1 MVDRETLTLAKANP
15 HENLGNHKK
24 INKF

>member
-1 MVDRETLTLAKANP
+1 DRETLTLAKANP

-24 INKF
+24 INKY

>member
-1 MVDRETLTLAKANP
+1 LTLAKANP

-24 INKF
+24 INKY

>member
-1 MVDRETLTLAKANP
+1 VDRETVTLAKANP
-15 HENLGNHKK
+15 HENRGNHKK